1 MKKWLWEMIYCFW
14 MKSCLMPTQRQEIL
28 QHFTTH
34 FKGFQRLNQ
43 RDDSKCIRYSNTH
56 HLDTGNIFQ
65 EKSYEKSQI
74 PLLKQSVMDVSIFLR
89 WEQCKELQEQIE
101 VQSMWRQLSN
111 QPSQLWS
118 KSKSSQE
125 NCGPYV
131 EKKDG

>member
-56 HLDTGNIFQ
+56 HLDTGNVFQ
-65 EKSYEKSQI
+65 EKSHEKSQI
-74 PLLKQSVMDVSIFLR
+74 PLLKQSVMDVSSIFLR
-89 WEQCKELQEQIE
+89 WNNVKNCKNKLKFKVCGDSYLTSLHNYE
-101 VQSMWRQLSN
+101 VKV
-111 QPSQLWS
+111 SQA
-118 KSKSSQE
+118 KRI
-125 NCGPYV
+125 V
-131 EKKDG
+131 VHM